1 MKEPVT
7 YSEWMDCF
15 DTIRDGN
22 QDAEVLACIK
32 NGTLA
37 LTGGVAGRFATQMN
51 SVIQYR
57 IKRASDKFDRL
68 MKMNQGDINL
78 LSKALLGLR
87 KEFIFLVQFAKIPVL
102 PISDSNLLSE
112 AIKEQA
118 TTMQNSL
125 EASTMK
131 LDRTG
136 MLTSIVKKN
145 KIDKLDGL

>member
-15 DTIRDGN
+15 DIIRDGN
-22 QDAEVLACIK
+22 QDAEVLECIK

-118 TTMQNSL
+118 ATMQNSL